1 MKLPKWHKST
11 FKKSHLNSEPIPT
24 KTKGNANK
32 NKQAPTS
39 LNLCRWYSG
48 QSGRQGGG
56 AAGGAGDAGGGGAG
70 AAPPTMRVHACAV
83 QGHSTHFKLDTPER
97 WNVYI
102 SLISFYCSRGGARAR
117 TTHYERVCCFMI
129 SVFPVY
135 FFFTPGTSNKV
146 VARF

>member
-70 AAPPTMRVHACAV
+70 AAPPTMRVHACTV
-83 QGHSTHFKLDTPER
+83 QGDSTHFKLDKPER

-102 SLISFYCSRGGARAR
+102 SLISFYCSQGERERAPL
-117 TTHYERVCCFMI
+117 TMN
-129 SVFPVY
+129 VY
-135 FFFTPGTSNKV
+135 AVLWF
-146 VARF
+146 RFSRFNFLSRQVLATK